1 MNVFIKSKLPV
12 IVNYN
17 DGTIRS
23 ATISYGSDTTI
34 DISINNCDGAYIILH
49 N

>member
-1 MNVFIKSKLPV
+1 MPVFINSKLPV

-23 ATISYGSDTTI
+23 ATISYRSDTTI
-34 DISINNCDGAYIILH
+34 DISINNCSNVYITLH